1 MLPAASFAFV
11 DLETTGTRAAADRIT
26 EVAVLRVDDED
37 GVLRVDEWSTLVD
50 PEVPIPPAI
59 QALTGITDAMVRRAP
74 TFSTISAELAERL
87 ANCVFVAHN
96 ARFDYGFL
104 KHAYARLGR
113 TFTARVLCTV
123 RLSRRLFPQ
132 ADGHGLDALIARHA
146 LDGSRR
152 HRALGDARAIWSFV
166 EKVYRDEPRER
177 VDAVIKHILRIPS
190 LPPQLPPDAID
201 ALPEAPGVYVFYGDN
216 PMPLYVGKSINLR
229 ERVAAHFSQDWRS
242 ETDLRL
248 SAEIRRIEHETTA
261 GELGALLRESALVKS
276 CMPAHNRAL
285 RRKAEAGIAEL
296 HDGVPRFVPAA
307 GIEPQHLSGA
317 FGPFASRTSMRA
329 ALRELA
335 SVHRLCALRLG
346 LERRAHGP
354 CFARQLH
361 RCDGV
366 CVGAEALEA
375 HDERVAA
382 ALEPLAI
389 PPWPFDGPALV
400 REAFG
405 EHARPTAKGRPERR
419 ARRLGGSERS
429 ERVGI
434 LVDVHVVDHWCW
446 LGTARDEAELAD
458 LVEAPRRGE
467 FDVDVTKLLLRRYRA
482 GKLDL
487 VPLTKTHQRAAC
499 AASTSATHAVN
510 RFA

>member
-11 DLETTGTRAAADRIT
+11 DLETTGTRADVDRIT
-26 EVAVLRVDDED
+26 EVAVVRVDDVA
-37 GVLRVDEWSTLVD
+37 GALRVEEWSTLVD

-59 QALTGITDAMVRRAP
+59 QALTGITDAMVRAAP
-74 TFSTISAELAERL
+74 SFSTIAAELADRL

-146 LDGSRR
+146 LDGSHR

-166 EKVYRDEPRER
+166 EQLYRDEPRER
-177 VDAVIKHILRIPS
+177 VDAVVKHILRIPS

-276 CMPAHNRAL
+276 RMPAHNRAL
-285 RRKAEAGIAEL
+285 RRKTDAGVVEL
-296 HDGVPRFVPAA
+296 RDGVPRFVPAA
-307 GIEPQHLSGA
+307 GIDPSRLSGA
-317 FGPFASRTSMRA
+317 FGPFASRASMRA

-335 SVHRLCALRLG
+335 SLHRLCALRLG

-354 CFARQLH
+354 CFARQLN

-366 CVGAEALEA
+366 CVGAETPEA
-375 HDERVAA
+375 HDARVAV

-389 PPWPFDGPALV
+389 PPWPYDGAALV
-400 REAFG
+400 REALGEG
-405 EHARPTAKGRPERR
+405 EHLVAKGRPERR
-419 ARRLGGSERS
+419 AGPRGGGERS
-429 ERVGI
+429 ERDAV
-434 LVDVHVVDHWCW
+434 LVDVHVVHHWCW
-446 LGTARDEAELAD
+446 LGTARDDAELAD
-458 LVEAPRRGE
+458 LIEAPPRGE

-482 GKLDL
+482 GKLHL
-487 VPLTKTHQRAAC
+487 MPLTNTHQRAAC

>member
-1 MLPAASFAFV
+1 
-11 DLETTGTRAAADRIT
+11 
-26 EVAVLRVDDED
+26 
-37 GVLRVDEWSTLVD
+37 
-50 PEVPIPPAI
+50 
-59 QALTGITDAMVRRAP
+59 
-74 TFSTISAELAERL
+74 
-87 ANCVFVAHN
+87 
-96 ARFDYGFL
+96 
-104 KHAYARLGR
+104 
-113 TFTARVLCTV
+113 
-123 RLSRRLFPQ
+123 
-132 ADGHGLDALIARHA
+132 
-146 LDGSRR
+146 
-152 HRALGDARAIWSFV
+152 
-166 EKVYRDEPRER
+166 
-177 VDAVIKHILRIPS
+177 
-190 LPPQLPPDAID
+190 
-201 ALPEAPGVYVFYGDN
+201 VYVFYGDN

-307 GIEPQHLSGA
+307 GIEPSRLSGA

-329 ALRELA
+329 TLRELA

-346 LERRAHGP
+346 LERRAYGP

-375 HDERVAA
+375 HDARVTA
-382 ALEPLAI
+382 ALGPLAI
-389 PPWPFDGPALV
+389 PPWPFDGAALV
-400 REAFG
+400 REAFA
-405 EHARPTAKGRPERR
+405 EER
-419 ARRLGGSERS
+419 
-429 ERVGI
+429 
-434 LVDVHVVDHWCW
+434 VDVHVLDHWCW
-446 LGTARDEAELAD
+446 LGTARDDAELAD